1 MNNKKIYIFLTA
13 LMCFFLITC
22 DNPILKKWWVDDEPE
37 DYYYVPIMKLVPEV
51 YYEEIIQQEIVYETI
66 IKEVTVYEKI
76 VEQLPPEVIYET
88 IYVELPPEVITEI
101 IYETIYQDKIVEVEK
116 LVEIEK
122 IVTVTLPPEIIE
134 KPIDK
139 DAIILWLENDA
150 SPEDIQEIIRVI
162 KKYLTIEDIKEII
175 QETDP
180 KELIKYLTDEQIKYI
195 LTQQSPEKFL
205 QSLTV
210 INIEYIIFAGDSE
223 KFNGASPTGGTPL
236 TAELIKTNNTIM
248 TSTANILHDNY
259 DKNYLVLLHGHAN
272 PVKNTPEELLEL
284 QQLSLTRA
292 NSVKDK
298 LKTELGLLG
307 ITNSTTPSL
316 DDYMNDRV
324 STEGYGGEGNIAQS
338 STSYAELNRRV
349 EVIIIKID
357 TSKIN

>member
-1 MNNKKIYIFLTA
+1 MEKNKVVIILIIFL
-13 LMCFFLITC
+13 CISFVTC
-22 DNPILKKWWVDDEPE
+22 DNPVLKKWWVEDEPE
-37 DYYYVPIMKLVPEV
+37 DYYYVPIMKMVPEV
-51 YYEEIIQQEIVYETI
+51 YYEEIIQHEIVYETV

-76 VEQLPPEVIYET
+76 VEQLPPEVIYEY
-88 IYVELPPEVITEI
+88 IYEQLPPEVITEI
-101 IYETIYQDKIVEVEK
+101 VYETEVVEVPVEVE
-116 LVEIEK
+116 VI
-122 IVTVTLPPEIIE
+122 VTLPATKEDFIY
-134 KPIDK
+134 
-139 DAIILWLENDA
+139 WLENEA
-150 SPEDIQEIIRVI
+150 SPEDIQEIIKVI
-162 KKYLTIEDIKEII
+162 KKYLTIDDIKEII

-210 INIEYIIFAGDSE
+210 INIEYIIFAGDSD
-223 KFNGASPTGGTPL
+223 KYNGAPGTSGGTPL
-236 TAELIKTNNTIM
+236 TSELIKTNNTIM
-248 TSTANILHDNY
+248 TSTANLLHDNY

-272 PVKNTPEELLEL
+272 PVTNTPQELAEL
-284 QQLSLTRA
+284 QQLSTNRA

-298 LKTELGLLG
+298 LKMELGVLG

-316 DDYMNDRV
+316 DDFMNDRV

-357 TSKIN
+357 TSKIS